1 MLIPDDRVDEEPG
14 ILARIRGGERIEP
27 YETIRQ
33 HKCGGRICIAL
44 TVSPILNRK
53 GEVIGASKIARDT
66 SDQRRAEEQR
76 SLLLREMD
84 HRIKNLFAISAS
96 FVRLSAQHANSADA
110 LAEDLL
116 GRFSSLARAHS
127 LTLDGEDLSNRKEIN
142 LHSLIREIVA
152 PYHDKAR
159 AEENVTISGL
169 NWTISASEVTSFALL
184 FYEFVTNSA
193 KHGALSKS
201 GGRIHVECG
210 ETENAM
216 CFVWSE
222 YGIGNPILQT
232 SESGFGSIFINATV
246 ERSLQGK
253 LERSWNDNVLKLKI
267 TYPRKQGRL
276 SFASPASS
284 LEIELPL

>member
-1 MLIPDDRVDEEPG
+1 MG
-14 ILARIRGGERIEP
+14 GGERIEP
-27 YETIRQ
+27 YETVRQ

-66 SDQRRAEEQR
+66 SDQHRAEEQR

-96 FVRLSAQHANSADA
+96 LVRLSAQHANSADT

-184 FYEFVTNSA
+184 FYEFVTNRRSTA
-193 KHGALSKS
+193 RCQNRMAGYMSNLFIVRGVLRATFHIACVRSTTFSLTRKP
-201 GGRIHVECG
+201 
-210 ETENAM
+210 
-216 CFVWSE
+216 
-222 YGIGNPILQT
+222 GIL
-232 SESGFGSIFINATV
+232 
-246 ERSLQGK
+246 
-253 LERSWNDNVLKLKI
+253 
-267 TYPRKQGRL
+267 
-276 SFASPASS
+276 PAFFF
-284 LEIELPL
+284 